1 MTLHCGV
8 SYVAAR
14 CPSVVQPELER
25 ALGTDVPGTPARQ
38 LTARRAS
45 SSHPNQRLAALRREN
60 RAEVDRPGLAVQK
73 IEQGQRS
80 SGAPASLRWG
90 GEGRGSAVIWGCKR
104 SRPRG
109 RPGAPVVLAS
119 RRPCEHGRRERV
131 FPSSAG
137 STHRPLPI
145 PVNV

>member
-60 RAEVDRPGLAVQK
+60 RAEVNRPGLAVQ
-73 IEQGQRS
+73 RS
-80 SGAPASLRWG
+80 SRDSEARARQPSLRWG
-90 GEGRGSAVIWGCKR
+90 GEGRGSAVIWGCKH

>member
-60 RAEVDRPGLAVQK
+60 RAEVNRPGLAVQ
-73 IEQGQRS
+73 RS
-80 SGAPASLRWG
+80 SRDSEARARQPSLRWG

-137 STHRPLPI
+137 STQRPLPI